1 LVSAMIA
8 PAMTS
13 STIRTCI
20 HSQKGD
26 TVAQG

>member
-8 PAMTS
+8 PAITS
-13 STIRTCI
+13 TTISTCI

-26 TVAQG
+26 TDRSP

>member
-8 PAMTS
+8 PAITRI
-13 STIRTCI
+13 TISTCI

-26 TVAQG
+26 TDAQG